1 MGDDMGDDAAD
12 DDMGDD
18 AADDDMGDD
27 MGDDAADDD
36 MLPDTGVNTPLLA
49 IVALAVV
56 LAGAMVL
63 GLSRR
68 LRIQ

>member
-1 MGDDMGDDAAD
+1 MGDDAAD
-12 DDMGDD
+12 DDMG
-18 AADDDMGDD
+18 
-27 MGDDAADDD
+27 DD

>member
-1 MGDDMGDDAAD
+1 MAEEDMD
-12 DDMGDD
+12 DDM
-18 AADDDMGDD
+18 AEEDM
-27 MGDDAADDD
+27 DDD

-68 LRIQ
+68 LRTQ

>member
-1 MGDDMGDDAAD
+1 MAEEDMDE
-12 DDMGDD
+12 DM
-18 AADDDMGDD
+18 AEEDM
-27 MGDDAADDD
+27 AEED

-68 LRIQ
+68 LRTQ